1 MSHEKFTEA
10 ELESQASA
18 IMDKFNFEKV
28 HAHMVATNHQWLIG
42 DGMKVPDLEE
52 IRSFARSLLVKAIY
66 SGLPVINIGSGGL
79 VAYKMPWGL
88 QLTFQLAWS

>member
-10 ELESQASA
+10 ELESQASS
-18 IMDKFNFEKV
+18 IMERFNFDKV
-28 HAHMVATNHQWLIG
+28 LNHMVATKHEWLIG
-42 DGMKVPDLEE
+42 DSMKIPDMEDL
-52 IRSFARSLLVKAIY
+52 RSHARSLLVKAIY
-66 SGLPVINIGSGGL
+66 SDTPVTNVGSGGL